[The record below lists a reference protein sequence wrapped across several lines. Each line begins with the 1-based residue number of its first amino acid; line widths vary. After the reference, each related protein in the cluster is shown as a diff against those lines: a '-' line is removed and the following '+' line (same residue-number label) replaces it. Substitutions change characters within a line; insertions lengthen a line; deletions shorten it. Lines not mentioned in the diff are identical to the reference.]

1 MTTTP
6 TIVMKHEN
14 INDATQDAVHQDA
27 AGPHALPSIGGAQAT
42 RPSDINKRMTIL
54 LWADAGAGKTTLA
67 ATAPGRKCWFNF
79 DPDGPNTLAGID
91 EDVQVYDL
99 STTSQTTLE
108 SFKNEGNPLNIKSIM
123 DRFDTFVFDSITN
136 ITDKTLTRGIATNK
150 GATVERPSPAAYA
163 TRNALA
169 IRLIKNVMAATQ
181 RPKKHVIFVAHEKA
195 PTTDEETG
203 QVLFITLALGGQL
216 AANVGIDFSEIWHLY
231 QVDNRNDR
239 RICIRP
245 ARKRKPAKT
254 RMWKQSGA
262 AEFDWK
268 FDADKW
274 GDAGNNHFRIDT
286 WFNMWNT
293 VGHKL
298 ALPGTPEFERLYKEI
313 YK

>member
-1 MTTTP
+1 MSD
-6 TIVMKHEN
+6 IVMKHEN
-14 INDATQDAVHQDA
+14 ISDGT
-27 AGPHALPSIGGAQAT
+27 ALPMIGGAHAR
-42 RPSDINKRMTIL
+42 RPEDIDKRMTAL
-54 LWADAGAGKTTLA
+54 LWGDAGVGKTVLA
-67 ATAPGRKCWFNF
+67 ATAPGRKCWFQF
-79 DPDGPNTLAGID
+79 DPEGTNTLAGTG

-99 STTSQTTLE
+99 SAMAESTLE
-108 SFKNEGNPLNIKSIM
+108 SFKNVGNPLNIKTIL
-123 DRFDTFVFDSITN
+123 DQFDTFVFDSITN
-136 ITDKTLTRGIATNK
+136 ITDKTLMRGISTNK

-181 RPKKHVIFVAHEKA
+181 KAKKHVIFIAHEKA

-231 QVDNRNDR
+231 QVDNRNER

-245 ARKRKPAKT
+245 ARKRRPAKT
-254 RMWKQSGA
+254 RMWIQSGSP
-262 AEFDWK
+262 EFEWK
-268 FDADKW
+268 FNAEKW
-274 GDAGNNHFRIDT
+274 DDVGNKPFRMDT

-298 ALPGTPEFERLYKEI
+298 TLPGTPEFDRLYKEV